1 MQTPSVDD
9 GNVPLARLP
18 TVTSEDPPGF
28 TNEKPGNTLAEGV
41 NFSVSGYRDMCFTIA
56 DSRKV
61 LQLLTRDS
69 NASRRRTLRTFL
81 KANSVPYSTCPA

>member
-28 TNEKPGNTLAEGV
+28 TNEKPGNTLTEGI
-41 NFSVSGYRDMCFTIA
+41 NFSVSGYLDMYFTIA

-61 LQLLTRDS
+61 LQLLTVQHQERS
-69 NASRRRTLRTFL
+69 QSI
-81 KANSVPYSTCPA
+81 SM